1 MKKHYL
7 VTGGGGFI
15 GSNIVKMLIKK
26 GNKVSVFD
34 NFQRGKS
41 SRLENIS
48 KKIKLYKG
56 DIRDKKLLLK
66 SFKKIDSVIH
76 LAYVNGTKF
85 FYDKPD
91 EIIDIAV
98 RGMLNVIDASLKN
111 KVREFILF
119 SSSEVY
125 SNPSIIPTPESI
137 ELKIP
142 DLHNPRYSYG
152 GGKICCELMLRHLC
166 DKQFNRSIIIRPHN
180 VYGPDMGEEHII
192 PEITKKALL
201 LKKNQKLKT
210 QGSGNETRSF
220 IYIDDFLDGFQKV
233 LNRGKHLEI
242 YNIGTNEELKIKQ
255 VIKKILKN
263 LNKNNKL
270 KTGIIRKGSPT
281 RRQPEIK
288 KIKSIGFKQKV
299 SFDKGLLKVLNWYKN
314 YYLS

>member
-41 SRLENIS
+41 SKLDGML
-48 KKIKLYKG
+48 KKINLFKG
-56 DIRDKKLLLK
+56 DIRNKKTLYK
-66 SFKKIDSVIH
+66 SFKNVDSVIH

-98 RGMLNVIDASLKN
+98 RGMLNVIDASIDN
-111 KVREFILF
+111 KVKEFILF

-125 SNPSIIPTPESI
+125 SNPSIIPTPETI

-142 DLHNPRYSYG
+142 DLFNPRYSYG
-152 GGKICCELMLRHLC
+152 GGKICCELLLRFLC
-166 DKQFNRSIIIRPHN
+166 EKNFNRSIIIRPHN
-180 VYGPDMGEEHII
+180 VFGSDMGYEHII
-192 PEITKKALL
+192 PEISKKILSL
-201 LKKNQKLKT
+201 SSNQKLKI
-210 QGSGNETRSF
+210 QGNGNETRSF
-220 IYIDDFLDGFQKV
+220 IYIDDFLSAFEKV
-233 LNRGKHLEI
+233 LKKGNHLEI
-242 YNIGTNEELKIKQ
+242 YNIGTNEEIKIID
-255 VIKKILKN
+255 VVKKILK
-263 LNKNNKL
+263 LFNKKNKISIG
-270 KTGIIRKGSPT
+270 KIKKGSPI

-288 KIKSIGFKQKV
+288 KIKSLGFKQKIN
-299 SFDKGLLKVLNWYKN
+299 FDAGLSKTIDWYKKN
-314 YYLS
+314 QI